1 MLKKNLIFEIG
12 TEELPANVI
21 TNALSE
27 MERIFNDLISEATLS
42 CDILKTAGTPR
53 RLMLYAQN
61 LPEKQMDRT
70 LEIMGPPAKIAFN
83 KDGTLTK
90 AGEGFL
96 KNQDISREDISIKE
110 TEKGQY
116 LSAKKH
122 ITGRLTLDILS
133 ELLPKLIKLI
143 PFPKNMRWEES
154 QFKFSRPVR
163 WILAILDGD
172 TIPFEIAGIKS
183 DKITF
188 GHRRANPKFCGISPD
203 FEHYTHS
210 LKALNVIVDIEERKN
225 IIINNAI
232 DEAKKV
238 NGVPILDDD
247 LINLNTFLAEYPSA
261 LLGDFE
267 EDFLRIPEDVLITSM
282 KEHQKF
288 FAVRDENGKLLP
300 HFIAV
305 LNTISPDKTLVKA
318 GLERVLRARL
328 SDAAFFYDADIKTDL
343 SHLVPKLKGVVYHQ
357 KLGTIL
363 DKTNRIID
371 ISGYLAENTD
381 KNLVEKVQRAAWL
394 CKADLL
400 TQMVGEFPTLQGIMG
415 MEYSKL
421 SAEDADVAIAIK
433 EHYMPTHSGGELPET
448 LPGAILSISDKI
460 DTITGIF
467 VAGQPPTGAQDPFG
481 LRRATLGILNIILQK
496 DLNISLNTLIQRS
509 LDNFKDLNNNKLD
522 TSQKVFDD
530 IYNFIKKRLEG
541 EFTGRGFKIDCV
553 DAVLRLDI
561 DNIPSCL
568 KKIEAVSY
576 FRERQEF
583 KDLSIVFKRV
593 MNILKDFN
601 GGTVD
606 SAKLTEEGEKIL
618 YNRFIEIKSN
628 VSSSFSKNDYIKALE
643 LLISL
648 KPYIDRFFDTVM
660 VMVEDQDI
668 KNNRLS
674 ILWEISREILRV
686 GDISAIAPR

>member
-1 MLKKNLIFEIG
+1 MSKNFIFEIG
-12 TEELPANVI
+12 IEELPANVI

-27 MERIFNDLISEATLS
+27 MEKIFKELMAEAMLS
-42 CDILKTAGTPR
+42 YELVKTAGTPR
-53 RLMLYAQN
+53 RLMIFAEN
-61 LPEKQMDRT
+61 LPEKQIDRT
-70 LEIMGPPAKIAFN
+70 IELMGPPAKIALN
-83 KDGTLTK
+83 SDGALTK

-96 KNQDISREDISIKE
+96 KNQELSREDILIKE

-116 LSAKKH
+116 LSATKH
-122 ITGRLTLDILS
+122 LKGRLTIDILS

-154 QFKFSRPVR
+154 QFRFPRPVR
-163 WILAILDGD
+163 WLLAIFDGD
-172 TIPFEIAGIKS
+172 IIPFEIAGIKS

-188 GHRRANPKFCGISPD
+188 GHRLSNPKFCAIAPD
-203 FEHYTHS
+203 FDHYTHS
-210 LKALNVIVDIEERKN
+210 LRDLNVIVDIEERKN
-225 IIINNAI
+225 IIINGANE
-232 DEAKKV
+232 EAKKV
-238 NGVPILDDD
+238 NGRPILDED

-267 EDFLRIPEDVLITSM
+267 KDFLRIPEDVLITSM

-288 FAVRDENGKLLP
+288 FAARDANGKLLP

-305 LNTISPDKTLVKA
+305 LNTISPDKTQVKA

-328 SDAAFFYDADIKTDL
+328 SDAAFFYDADRKTDL

-371 ISGYLAENTD
+371 ISGYLAENID
-381 KNLVEKVQRAAWL
+381 KNLIEKVQRAAWL

-421 SAEDADVAIAIK
+421 SGEDHYVSLAIK

-448 LPGAILSISDKI
+448 IPGAILSISDKI

-496 DLNISLNTLIQRS
+496 ELTISLNGLIQRAI
-509 LDNFKDLNNNKLD
+509 DNFKDQNQLD

-553 DAVLRLDI
+553 DAVLRVDI
-561 DNIPSCL
+561 DNPVSCL
-568 KKIEAVSY
+568 KKIETISY

-583 KDLSIVFKRV
+583 KDLSIAFKRV

-601 GGTVD
+601 GGNVD
-606 SAKLTEEGEKIL
+606 SARLIEDAEKTL
-618 YNRFIEIKSN
+618 YSRFSEIRNDVN
-628 VSSSFSKNDYIKALE
+628 VNFEKNDYIKSLE

-648 KPYIDRFFDTVM
+648 KPDIDSFFDTVM
-660 VMVEDQDI
+660 VMVDDKDI

-674 ILWEISREILRV
+674 ILWEISREFLKV